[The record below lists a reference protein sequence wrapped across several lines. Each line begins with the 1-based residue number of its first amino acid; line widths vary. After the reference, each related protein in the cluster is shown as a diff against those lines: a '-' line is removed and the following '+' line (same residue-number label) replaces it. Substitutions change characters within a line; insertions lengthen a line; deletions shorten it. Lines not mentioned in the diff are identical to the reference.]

1 MDWNKVLEFISNLW
15 NNIFLKVLVSTL
27 VFILL
32 WWLSTMIVNKTKKRA
47 LKRGKTDKLITIVI
61 FNCILWGIRIFL
73 VIVGKVLVL
82 RGCGNIVFLGEERAH
97 PA

>member
-15 NNIFLKVLVSTL
+15 NNIFIKVLVSTL

-47 LKRGKTDKLITIVI
+47 LKRGKTIK
-61 FNCILWGIRIFL
+61 
-73 VIVGKVLVL
+73 
-82 RGCGNIVFLGEERAH
+82 
-97 PA
+97 

>member
-15 NNIFLKVLVSTL
+15 NNIFIKVLVSTL

-47 LKRGKTDKLITIVI
+47 LSRSFGRKPDRHLGYRNSRTFGKSYRL
-61 FNCILWGIRIFL
+61 L
-73 VIVGKVLVL
+73 
-82 RGCGNIVFLGEERAH
+82 
-97 PA
+97 